1 MDKEIIHCDCPDCC
15 CGDKDCPGKE
25 ALEEMENEQ

>member
-1 MDKEIIHCDCPDCC
+1 MKEKEHCDCPDCC

-25 ALEEMENEQ
+25 SLENAE